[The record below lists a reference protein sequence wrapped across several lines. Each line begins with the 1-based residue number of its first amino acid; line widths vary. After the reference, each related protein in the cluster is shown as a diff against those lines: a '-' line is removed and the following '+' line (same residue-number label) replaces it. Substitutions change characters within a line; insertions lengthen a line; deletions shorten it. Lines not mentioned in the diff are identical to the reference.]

1 MSGVRRIIPLT
12 LGWVDLPLGVSI
24 YGDTSG
30 QMLREPVPG
39 VLLLCDG
46 GWLLLDTG
54 YNTALI
60 TDPALRQRFHGDPL
74 VQPVLPGPG
83 EPLEEALATAGVDL
97 ADVHA
102 VAVSH
107 LHEDHAGGLKLFAG
121 RVPVHV
127 QRRELAYGLSDGTD
141 GTTGPEENGIFR
153 IDFDDPRLDWR
164 QADGDVEIAPGV
176 TAVLTVGHTPGHQS
190 IIVDLDPSVGGG
202 GLVFA
207 FDAADLTINID
218 DELAVGGFIDV
229 EPEVTVAAIRKLKA
243 LAADRGYRIVPGHDP
258 VAWPAL
264 TNELATRWPADRGVG

>member
-1 MSGVRRIIPLT
+1 MSSGVRRIVLLT
-12 LGWVDLPLGVSI
+12 LGWAAAAKSVSVE
-24 YGDTSG
+24 GAPHDPV
-30 QMLREPVPG
+30 LREPVPG

-83 EPLEEALATAGVDL
+83 EPLEEALATVGVDL

-127 QRRELAYGLSDGTD
+127 QRRELAYGLNGTS
-141 GTTGPEENGIFR
+141 GPEENGIFR
-153 IDFDDPRLDWR
+153 VNF
-164 QADGDVEIAPGV
+164 
-176 TAVLTVGHTPGHQS
+176 
-190 IIVDLDPSVGGG
+190 
-202 GLVFA
+202 
-207 FDAADLTINID
+207 ADL
-218 DELAVGGFIDV
+218 
-229 EPEVTVAAIRKLKA
+229 R
-243 LAADRGYRIVPGHDP
+243 
-258 VAWPAL
+258 
-264 TNELATRWPADRGVG
+264 